1 VALAES
7 VMSTG
12 LLSDKVSTSEGL
24 EVAKSKHDEHFEPV
38 NIISV
43 WAWAGIAQNTRQIAN
58 TAKLT
63 IFIRI

>member
-7 VMSTG
+7 VISTG
-12 LLSDKVSTSEGL
+12 LVSDKVITSDDL
-24 EVAKSKHDEHFEPV
+24 EAAKSKHDEHFDPV

-58 TAKLT
+58 TAKPT
-63 IFIRI
+63 ILIRI